1 MVSDVKNEGEG
12 LLGRWAKRKAAVREE
27 EEADVAA
34 LEEPEEDAAELPEPE
49 TEEEALELLSKDDP
63 ELAEQLSAIDI
74 DKLTFDDDFTVFMQK
89 RVPQMIRRR
98 ALSKLWLSH
107 PILANLDGMN
117 EYDEDYT
124 QAADAAEMVRKAFE
138 AARLKEEEAKR
149 KKAREQLAA
158 DGQETD
164 EPQPGEEQT
173 ETAEA
178 ENDDLVEEDDGDLE
192 A

>member
-1 MVSDVKNEGEG
+1 MVSDVNDDGDG
-12 LLGRWAKRKAAVREE
+12 MLSRWAKRKAAVREA
-27 EEADVAA
+27 EEAEVAA
-34 LEEPEEDAAELPEPE
+34 LAEEDEAPELPEPE
-49 TEEEALELLSKDDP
+49 TEEEALAQLSEAEP
-63 ELAEQLSAIDI
+63 ELAEQLQAIDI

-89 RVPQMIRRR
+89 KVPQIIRRR

-138 AARLKEEEAKR
+138 AARLKEEEAAR
-149 KKAREQLAA
+149 KKAKEMVSQS
-158 DGQETD
+158 GQPAGEASA
-164 EPQPGEEQT
+164 EEQT
-173 ETAEA
+173 AELD
-178 ENDDLVEEDDGDLE
+178 EDDLVEEDDGDLE

>member
-1 MVSDVKNEGEG
+1 MASDPRDDGEG
-12 LLGRWAKRKAAVREE
+12 LLSRWAKRKEAVRQEE
-27 EEADVAA
+27 ETEAAA
-34 LEEPEEDAAELPEPE
+34 LAEPAQEPVELPEPE
-49 TEEEALELLSKDDP
+49 TEEEALAQLSEAEP

-89 RVPQMIRRR
+89 KVPQIIRRR

-138 AARLKEEEAKR
+138 AARLKEEEARR
-149 KKAREQLAA
+149 KKEKELLSRSEEPVSGEDEDEGTQTAA
-158 DGQETD
+158 LD
-164 EPQPGEEQT
+164 E
-173 ETAEA
+173 
-178 ENDDLVEEDDGDLE
+178 DDLVEEDDGDLE

>member
-1 MVSDVKNEGEG
+1 MVSDTRSDDDG

-27 EEADVAA
+27 QEAEVAA
-34 LEEPEEDAAELPEPE
+34 LAEPTDEPAELPEPE
-49 TEEEALELLSKDDP
+49 TEEEALEQLSEADP

-74 DKLTFDDDFTVFMQK
+74 DKLTFEDDFTVFMQK
-89 RVPQMIRRR
+89 RVPQIIRRR

-138 AARLKEEEAKR
+138 AARLREEEAKR
-149 KKAREQLAA
+149 KKAREEAIA
-158 DGQETD
+158 RGE
-164 EPQPGEEQT
+164 QPEDDAVAEEQI
-173 ETAEA
+173 AEA
-178 ENDDLVEEDDGDLE
+178 DEDDLVDEDDGDLE
-192 A
+192 V